1 MRKHVG
7 AAACATVGALVI
19 VTRLVHAQNPTA
31 PPTWMPDIKFASGRN
46 IAPYLE
52 GWIRNPDES
61 FDFVFGYFNRNTE
74 EDLII
79 PPGPDNSVMP
89 GGPDRGQPT
98 YFVPRRQPRVYRVRV
113 PRDWGDKTL
122 TWSITAN
129 GRTEKVIARLLPAEE
144 INEHMMMAGGS
155 NTMRFGEEDLN
166 KPPAIA
172 IVPIA
177 AATVAAPVMLSAMV
191 TDDGLPKPRPQAP
204 KPSSV
209 SQTADGRFQSQ
220 RNSSAPARNAIVG
233 LRVNWLEYRGPAK
246 VTFETNPIAV
256 ASGKAVTT
264 AHFAAPGT
272 YTLVATANDGSLS
285 TRAEAVVTVK

>member
-1 MRKHVG
+1 V
-7 AAACATVGALVI
+7 VGALAI
-19 VTRLVHAQNPTA
+19 ATHLVHAQNPSV

-74 EDLII
+74 EDLVI

-98 YFVPRRQPRVYRVRV
+98 YFVPRRQPRVFRVRV
-113 PRDWGDKTL
+113 PRDWGDRTL

-129 GRTEKVIARLLPAEE
+129 GRAEKVVARLLPAEE
-144 INEHMMMAGGS
+144 INEHMMMAGGN

-172 IVPIA
+172 IAPVA
-177 AATVAAPVMLSAMV
+177 AATVAAPVTLTALV
-191 TDDGLPKPRPQAP
+191 TDDGLPRPRPEAP
-204 KPSSV
+204 KPPPV
-209 SQTADGRFQSQ
+209 SQTTDQRFQSQ
-220 RNSSAPARNAIVG
+220 RNSSGPNRNALAG
-233 LRVNWLEYRGPAK
+233 LRVTWLEYRGPAK
-246 VTFETNPIAV
+246 VMFETNPIGV
-256 ASGKAVTT
+256 ASGKAVTAARFT
-264 AHFAAPGT
+264 APGT
-272 YTLVATANDGSLS
+272 YTLVAMANDGSLS
-285 TRAEAVVTVK
+285 TRGEVVVTVK